1 MKPMTDSPRGQRGAQ
16 ALLSI
21 PFPARR
27 LLWLTL
33 AAVAGL
39 VCLLL
44 IPGVGSKSALAQTPS
59 EVEYSVTFK
68 GMWSLQSTPGGVVGG
83 AHFTTVIGAVHN
95 SSVTYWRSGG
105 MATSGVENVA
115 ELGATGAF
123 RSEIN
128 ASGNN
133 KLSIIQESPG
143 SGPEGS
149 NTFGIAVTSDY
160 PLVTL
165 LSMIG
170 PSPDW
175 FVGISGLSL
184 LDGNG
189 NWRAERVVNLYP
201 YDAGTEE
208 GEEFSL
214 SNPATNPEEP
224 ISSIRGIGKFS
235 NQPMAK
241 LTFTLKTRPPPPPP
255 SATAPGKPPTPVVTP
270 GNTQLTVRWSPPSDN
285 GGAAIT
291 SYDLQHRRRG
301 AWVLV
306 RNAWRSGGGALVHT
320 ISNLLNGVTYDILVR
335 AVNSVGEGPWSNIA
349 SGTPVNPNA
358 TLSPLIE
365 FSPSRP
371 VFFVD
376 MIGDVPASRKL
387 QVWNIRPGPMRFNVS
402 DNADWLTL
410 DPLSGSSSG
419 PSDDEEIDISVDT
432 SDLELGYHRA
442 TIEISGSG
450 IENSPQRVRVELAIG
465 ASSFSTST
473 SYGSGASTSGSIV
486 GDFAERLV
494 IPQDS
499 LPSGTTIAVAKLEVL
514 PEGAPSNI
522 ASKVVWSVNV
532 KAYPTGSDTP
542 YMEYAPSGV
551 ELWLGMPSDD
561 QPACSED
568 RAKLYSVTDGSWELV
583 EHRCETDEE
592 DRTYAAS
599 SLMSVI
605 TLALAI
611 EMNYDANRDGRI
623 DRDEVITAIIDY
635 FAGRIDRDRVLRV
648 IQRYFSSQ

>member
-1 MKPMTDSPRGQRGAQ
+1 M
-16 ALLSI
+16 
-21 PFPARR
+21 
-27 LLWLTL
+27 
-33 AAVAGL
+33 
-39 VCLLL
+39 
-44 IPGVGSKSALAQTPS
+44 
-59 EVEYSVTFK
+59 
-68 GMWSLQSTPGGVVGG
+68 
-83 AHFTTVIGAVHN
+83 
-95 SSVTYWRSGG
+95 
-105 MATSGVENVA
+105 
-115 ELGATGAF
+115 
-123 RSEIN
+123 
-128 ASGNN
+128 
-133 KLSIIQESPG
+133 
-143 SGPEGS
+143 
-149 NTFGIAVTSDY
+149 
-160 PLVTL
+160 
-165 LSMIG
+165 
-170 PSPDW
+170 
-175 FVGISGLSL
+175 
-184 LDGNG
+184 
-189 NWRAERVVNLYP
+189 
-201 YDAGTEE
+201 
-208 GEEFSL
+208 
-214 SNPATNPEEP
+214 
-224 ISSIRGIGKFS
+224 
-235 NQPMAK
+235 
-241 LTFTLKTRPPPPPP
+241 
-255 SATAPGKPPTPVVTP
+255 
-270 GNTQLTVRWSPPSDN
+270 
-285 GGAAIT
+285 
-291 SYDLQHRRRG
+291 
-301 AWVLV
+301 
-306 RNAWRSGGGALVHT
+306 VHT

-335 AVNSVGEGPWSNIA
+335 AVNSVGEGPWSDTA
-349 SGTPVNPNA
+349 SGTPVNPNPPPTRP

-365 FSPSRP
+365 FSPSKP

-387 QVWNIRPGPMRFNVS
+387 QVWNGRPGSMPFNVS

-419 PSDDEEIDISVDT
+419 PSNVEEIDVRVDA
-432 SDLELGYHRA
+432 SNLELGYHRG

-450 IENSPQRVRVELAIG
+450 IENSSQSVPVELAIG
-465 ASSFSTST
+465 VSSYSKSTL
-473 SYGSGASTSGSIV
+473 YDGASTSTFGSDPPI
-486 GDFAERLV
+486 RLV

-499 LPSGTTIAVAKLEVL
+499 VASGTTVVLSELDVL

-522 ASKVVWSVNV
+522 ASKVVFSVNV
-532 KAYPTGSDTP
+532 KAYPAGSDTP